1 MMTVSEAYK
10 DKPDI
15 YYNYK
20 AIT

>member
-1 MMTVSEAYK
+1 MTVSEAYK